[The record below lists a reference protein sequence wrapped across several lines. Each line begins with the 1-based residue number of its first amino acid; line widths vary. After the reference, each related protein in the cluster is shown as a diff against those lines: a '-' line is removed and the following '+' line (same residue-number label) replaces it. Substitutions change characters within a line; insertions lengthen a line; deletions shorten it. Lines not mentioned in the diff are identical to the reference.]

1 MADLYRCPACGC
13 SSPITGSDSTRC
25 PKCQVALA
33 EFAVTCPGCKQLLT
47 GQEIKNPGY
56 CPKCGDRY
64 PFDNSGKSAKAL
76 KALNNKCT
84 LGAILDAYCP
94 NDARSF
100 SIVARMMC
108 GLIFSKGAPF
118 THIAPTSEKKMITI
132 DGINYIGFRAD
143 DLSEL
148 IVVRAST
155 MTHIE
160 MVTNCHIVPKLEYL
174 GDLELSPAAWK
185 LWGSVIED
193 EISKV
198 VSNSSHITTTHHKQS
213 HAKQKS

>member
-1 MADLYRCPACGC
+1 MADFYRCPACGC
-13 SSPITGSDSTRC
+13 SSPVTETDPARC
-25 PKCQVALA
+25 PECKVALA
-33 EFAVTCPGCKQLLT
+33 EFEVTCPGCKQLST

-64 PFDNSGKSAKAL
+64 SFDGSGKSAKAP
-76 KALNNKCT
+76 KTLNNKYT
-84 LGAILDAYCP
+84 FGAILDAYCP

-100 SIVARMMC
+100 SSAARIMC
-108 GLIFSKGAPF
+108 GLIVSRGAPF
-118 THIAPTSEKKMITI
+118 THIAPTSKQKTLTI
-132 DGINYIGFRAD
+132 DGINYIGFRAHD
-143 DLSEL
+143 RSEL

-160 MVTNCHIVPKLEYL
+160 MVMSRHTVPKLEYL
-174 GDLELSPAAWK
+174 GDLELSPEAWK
-185 LWGSVIED
+185 LWSSVIKD

-198 VSNSSHITTTHHKQS
+198 VSNSSHIAKTHHRQI